1 MKTRRLVLAGLCMLA
16 LPATVASRAASAPR
30 VVEIQA
36 KKFSFSPERVTI
48 KKGETVTL
56 RLTSLDRTHGFF
68 QRALNLDTDI
78 EAGKATEVT
87 LTPDKPGQYPVICDH
102 YCGWGHG
109 GMAMTIVV
117 R

>member
-1 MKTRRLVLAGLCMLA
+1 MKKRKILLAGLCMLA
-16 LPATVASRAASAPR
+16 LPAIGAPRAASAPR
-30 VVEIQA
+30 TVEITA
-36 KKFSFSPERVTI
+36 KKFAFSPAQVTI

-56 RLTSLDRTHGFF
+56 KITSLDRTHGFF

-78 EAGKATEVT
+78 EPGKTTEIT
-87 LTPDKPGQYPVICDH
+87 LTPGQAGEYPVICDH

-117 R
+117 Q